1 MPLLNEIQ
9 EAIENKILILS
20 SPDGKERAYSYI
32 NLRKKVQPP
41 LQFRKSSVFYE
52 IVATFHNIPAGKLR
66 DIVKCKDVHD
76 SIICSDDEEAK
87 KLVMELTKHMG
98 CLKPLD
104 GGPLKQASTIE
115 SLTPLMINLARLN
128 QLKDLGINFS

>member
-1 MPLLNEIQ
+1 MYAFPTQDWANAYKDALNQ
-9 EAIENKILILS
+9 SATYKEAAK
-20 SPDGKERAYSYI
+20 DWTHG
-32 NLRKKVQPP
+32 
-41 LQFRKSSVFYE
+41 SVSM
-52 IVATFHNIPAGKLR
+52 
-66 DIVKCKDVHD
+66 IVKANP
-76 SIICSDDEEAK
+76 SIGIATE
-87 KLVMELTKHMG
+87 HMG